1 MKKQDHIIVY
11 CFNSLKDPLI
21 SGLILDYLIR
31 AETSGIV
38 FHLITHE
45 HPSFRLGKTER
56 SRHKEILREKNI
68 QWHPVN
74 YHSGKFILAKKAFD
88 FIRTFFI
95 VLRLRTAKRTRTIMG
110 FLPVAGGYSAILS
123 KVLFM
128 RLVVYCFEPHSEYM
142 ADFGIWKRSSL
153 KYKLLRYFEKF
164 QVRRAKAIVVPTN
177 ASKQLILDHGATG
190 NIFVRPISVDTE
202 LYCPDTSSRRLL
214 RDKLQVQDKTV
225 LLYTGKFG
233 GIYYETS
240 DLAAF
245 FNSVSKHAPEL
256 FLLIITTAPAEQVKE
271 TMQKAGIGRDR
282 FLVSGFVPYS
292 ELPSFMNAADLG
304 LLAVPP
310 YPSQRYRTPVKTGL
324 YLSCGLPLILNTGI
338 AEDDLLVRK
347 HDLGVVVPSFNL
359 NLVEAK
365 KAVAEIRAAIN
376 ESENLRARCRTIAVA
391 ERSSIDAAT
400 LIKEILS

>member
-31 AETSGIV
+31 AETSGLV

-45 HPSFRLGKTER
+45 HPSFRMGKTER
-56 SRHKEILREKNI
+56 SRQKELLREKNI
-68 QWHPVN
+68 QWHPVT
-74 YHSGKFILAKKAFD
+74 YHSGKFILMKKAFD

-95 VLRLRTAKRTRTIMG
+95 VLRLRITKRTRTIMG

-153 KYKLLRYFEKF
+153 KYKLLRYFEKV

-190 NIFVRPISVDTE
+190 SIFVRPISVDTE
-202 LYCPDTSSRRLL
+202 LYCPDTASRRLI
-214 RDKLQVQDKTV
+214 RDKLPVQDRTV

-233 GIYYETS
+233 GIYYNTS

-245 FNSVSKHAPEL
+245 FNSVSKYAPEL
-256 FLLIITTAPAEQVKE
+256 FLLIITNTPAELVQE
-271 TMQKAGIGRDR
+271 SMLKAGIARDR
-282 FLVSGFVPYS
+282 FHISGFVPYS

-310 YPSQRYRTPVKTGL
+310 FPSQRYRTPVKTGL
-324 YLSCGLPLILNTGI
+324 YLSCGLPLILNPGI
-338 AEDDLLVRK
+338 AEDDLLVKK

-359 NLVEAK
+359 SSNEAQ
-365 KAVAEIRAAIN
+365 KAIEGIRTAMN
-376 ESENLRARCRTIAVA
+376 EKENIRARCRAIAVA
-391 ERSSIDAAT
+391 ERSSIDAAR